1 MENAELFEDM
11 LVGHERVHHILGAP
25 GPRIKELNHWYQ
37 VALTD
42 YRILVVKMVAKD
54 GAAGWTNDKRWAM
67 NRDTVHIGQYPR
79 TTTSAARLE
88 IQGFPEPIHL
98 VDIDRP
104 DLHPHIPPFLQAWNR
119 PVAGVAEIATQP
131 KHSSEPDPDERLKTD
146 NTLWMVL
153 GGGAAVLFLCCGGS
167 VLLRT
172 VYSVISGGFQ

>member
-1 MENAELFEDM
+1 MDNAELFVDM
-11 LVGHERVHHILGAP
+11 LVGQESVHHILGAP
-25 GPRIKELNHWYQ
+25 GARIRDLNHWYQ

-67 NRDTVHIGQYPR
+67 NRDAVHIGQYPR

-104 DLHPHIPPFLQAWNR
+104 DLHPHIPPFLAAWNR
-119 PVAGVAEIATQP
+119 PVAGVAEIAAQP
-131 KHSSEPDPDERLKTD
+131 KHLSDPSPDERVKPD
-146 NTLWMVL
+146 NTLFMVL
-153 GGGAAVLFLCCGGS
+153 GGGAAGLFFCCGGGI
-167 VLLRT
+167 VLRS
-172 VYSVISGGFQ
+172 VYSFINGGF